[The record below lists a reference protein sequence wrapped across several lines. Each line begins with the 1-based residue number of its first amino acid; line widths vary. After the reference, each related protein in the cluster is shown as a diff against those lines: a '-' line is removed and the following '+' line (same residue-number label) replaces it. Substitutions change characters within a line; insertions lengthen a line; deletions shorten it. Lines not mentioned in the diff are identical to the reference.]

1 MDPMTMMALMSLLG
15 AGASGLG
22 AASSGGGMFGTPGS
36 FDQISN
42 LTPEQQK
49 MISQLMPQLQQGQGL
64 GMDWITDMLS
74 NDPEAMA
81 KFEAPYKRQFEQ
93 ETVPGIAERFAGMG
107 TGGSQSSSAMN
118 QSMGQ
123 AGRELSEKLAALKGN
138 LQQSAM
144 GSLQGMM
151 GMGMQPQFENVYNQP
166 KTGFLGGLAG
176 GLGQGAGQM
185 AGMAGLKSLG
195 IG

>member
-22 AASSGGGMFGTPGS
+22 AAASGGGMFGTPSS
-36 FDQISN
+36 FDQISTMN
-42 LTPEQQK
+42 PQQQQ
-49 MISQLMPQLQQGQGL
+49 MLSQLMPQLMQGQGM
-64 GMDWITDMLS
+64 GMDWIQDMLS
-74 NDPEAMA
+74 GDPEALA

-118 QSMGQ
+118 QTMGQ
-123 AGRELSEKLAALKGN
+123 AGRELSENLAALKGN

-151 GMGMQPQFENVYNQP
+151 GMGMQPTFQNVYNQP

-176 GLGQGAGQM
+176 GLGKGAGQM
-185 AGMAGLKSLG
+185 AGMAGLKALG